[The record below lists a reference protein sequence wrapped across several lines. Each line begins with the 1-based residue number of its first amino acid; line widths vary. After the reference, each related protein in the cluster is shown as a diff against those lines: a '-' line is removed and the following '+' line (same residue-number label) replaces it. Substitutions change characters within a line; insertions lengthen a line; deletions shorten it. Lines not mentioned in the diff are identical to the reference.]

1 MSRFYTDLSL
11 SVYPFYLETIHKKPF
26 LVFRR
31 EYFDFP
37 RRGLNKIALT
47 GVFFFCVQS
56 KSRIFTLKSK
66 MNTAEYQ
73 IFSYE
78 CKKIFRLNVKTINV
92 NFIIRFHRFLA
103 LIIYRIST
111 SRFLNHRRS
120 KFWKILM
127 TISTVKVQKKFPGQK
142 TFQMNIRI
150 HLEFEYQMLNY
161 ILFCI
166 LGMCKIFIHV
176 RSKPTIIPQ

>member
-78 CKKIFRLNVKTINV
+78 CKKIFRLNVKTVNV

-120 KFWKILM
+120 TNFEKFNENFYGK
-127 TISTVKVQKKFPGQK
+127 SSKKVS
-142 TFQMNIRI
+142 
-150 HLEFEYQMLNY
+150 
-161 ILFCI
+161 
-166 LGMCKIFIHV
+166 
-176 RSKPTIIPQ
+176 RSKNFSNEHSNPFRI